1 MPPRVILSNAKDL
14 PFHLAPGPNPNPR
27 DARLTTRDYIQY
39 ANPIPHPVAAG
50 ER

>member
-1 MPPRVILSNAKDL
+1 MLVFDQKRE
-14 PFHLAPGPNPNPR
+14 
-27 DARLTTRDYIQY
+27 TRNQKLFYCQY